1 MHKVQNKI
9 KSMET
14 PTNTNEFKRKVIHY
28 LEISQKNIK
37 NKVNLIMSELS
48 SLIKENE
55 VITSK
60 CKMLIDKIENYDSLN
75 GTFLSDIKKSKNSPS
90 KINIENLVINKKVQ
104 IGKHFS
110 HLKINSIRTITP
122 NRVNRSAINTKSNDT
137 KSIKEEKKTKYK
149 ITSHNKTGSF
159 VINSSH
165 VPSKL
170 PVRNF
175 HKQLKLKKNNTITDS
190 RKLSIIDIPSIN
202 SLISKNETEI
212 TKSNEPSKH
221 NSIFDYLGQKNQK
234 LFLVLSQSNVLPL
247 RLRKIF
253 LKPIQYIYSIN
264 DLRKDALN
272 FYQKK
277 EKEINVYKTE
287 FINFNLSLT
296 CQCMINFISEEI
308 INEYIKAHS
317 NLTQETKD
325 SVILTIFKILFII
338 FDDEYQRS
346 EFGKIVCDFFS
357 IVRTK
362 YNNFSFKQICVNRL
376 NETFYLTKSQID
388 KINILFENL
397 PTEQTFNDDKVTTV
411 LLFIINE
418 VHSYSN
424 LKINNEISMFG
435 YLHRLKEFHQYKN
448 EINNL

>member
-1 MHKVQNKI
+1 
-9 KSMET
+9 MET
-14 PTNTNEFKRKVIHY
+14 PTNTNKFKRKVIHY

-60 CKMLIDKIENYDSLN
+60 CKMIIDKIENYDSLN
-75 GTFLSDIKKSKNSPS
+75 GTFLSDISKKSKNSPS

-137 KSIKEEKKTKYK
+137 KSIKEEKKTPTKYK
-149 ITSHNKTGSF
+149 IKSHNKTGSF
-159 VINSSH
+159 AINSSH
-165 VPSKL
+165 VPNKL
-170 PVRNF
+170 PLRNNLQ
-175 HKQLKLKKNNTITDS
+175 KQLKLKKNNTITES

-202 SLISKNETEI
+202 SLISKNEI
-212 TKSNEPSKH
+212 TKSNNTSKH

-234 LFLVLSQSNVLPL
+234 LFLVLSQANVLPL

-253 LKPIQYIYSIN
+253 LQPIQYIYSIS

-272 FYQKK
+272 LYQKK
-277 EKEINVYKTE
+277 EKELNVYKTE

-296 CQCMINFISEEI
+296 CQCMINFINEES
-308 INEYIKAHS
+308 INEYINAHS
-317 NLTQETKD
+317 NLAQEKKD
-325 SVILTIFKILFII
+325 IATIFKILFII
-338 FDDEYQRS
+338 FDEEYQRS
-346 EFGKIVCDFFS
+346 ELYTIVSDFFS

-362 YNNFSFKQICVNRL
+362 NSSFKQLCVNRL
-376 NETFYLTKSQID
+376 NEKLYLRKSQIE
-388 KINILFENL
+388 KINSLFANL
-397 PTEQTFNDDKVTTV
+397 PTELTFNDDKITTAM
-411 LLFIINE
+411 LFIVKE

-424 LKINNEISMFG
+424 LKINNEINMFE
-435 YLHRLKEFHQYKN
+435 YLHRLKELHHYKD